1 MKCLV
6 ALAAV
11 LFPALAAGQHLPPLN
26 VLLDR
31 LQAYARQYQ
40 AALPSL
46 SCDEL
51 ITSQALN
58 KKGKVSWQIKIES
71 TLREIRDDDPYDP
84 FLEKRDYKSVDGHR
98 PKPDSPMPFFVEGG
112 FANLVGFK
120 SWEQREC
127 FDYVLSAGDGAGNMR
142 LEMTLKTT
150 LPDSSCTKIPAGFHR
165 VVIADPESG
174 RILHSERSVSPEV
187 AALTREVYFGAVDY
201 APQKLGDQTF
211 WLPAR
216 FYAHDFRD
224 RLRMFATY
232 SNYHRYTGEMKML
245 PGMSVPGA
253 NPDRQ

>member
-1 MKCLV
+1 MKSFV
-6 ALAAV
+6 ALAA
-11 LFPALAAGQHLPPLN
+11 LIFPALAVGQQTPPLN
-26 VLLDR
+26 LLLDR
-31 LQAYARQYQ
+31 LQAYASQYQ

-58 KKGKVSWQIKIES
+58 KKGKVSWQIKIQS
-71 TLREIRDDDPYDP
+71 TLREIRNDDPYDP

-98 PKPDSPMPFFVEGG
+98 PKPDFPMPLFVEGG

-127 FDYVLSAGDGAGNMR
+127 FDYVLSPGDSAGTVR
-142 LEMTLKTT
+142 LEMTLKANP
-150 LPDSSCTKIPAGFHR
+150 PDSSCTKIPAGFHR

-187 AALTREVYFGAVDY
+187 AASTREVYFGAVDY
-201 APQKLGDQTF
+201 APQTLGDQTF

-216 FYAHDFRD
+216 FYAHDFRGT
-224 RLRMFATY
+224 LRMFATY

-245 PGMSVPGA
+245 PGMSMPGA
-253 NPDRQ
+253 HPNPQ